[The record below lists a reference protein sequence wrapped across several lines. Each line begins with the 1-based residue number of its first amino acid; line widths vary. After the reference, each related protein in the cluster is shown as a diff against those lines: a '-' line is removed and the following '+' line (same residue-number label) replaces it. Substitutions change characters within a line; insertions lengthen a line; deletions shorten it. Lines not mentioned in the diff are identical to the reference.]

1 MPKLTIF
8 PSFHLVLS
16 FQLLIYNSEL
26 IIKQTNKQMPIKET
40 KLIFMEDFS
49 HSQYS
54 IDNHKIS
61 LVRLILLSYGRDDK
75 IKA

>member
-1 MPKLTIF
+1 MPRLTIF
-8 PSFHLVLS
+8 PSFYLVLS